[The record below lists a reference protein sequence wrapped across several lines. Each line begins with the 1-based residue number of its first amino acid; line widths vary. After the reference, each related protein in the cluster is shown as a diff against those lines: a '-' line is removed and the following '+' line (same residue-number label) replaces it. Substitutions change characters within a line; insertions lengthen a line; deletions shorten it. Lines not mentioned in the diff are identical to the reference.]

1 LILLSDNLSLI
12 QADNGFVLSRILM
25 ATHMFNSSITTLTA
39 VATLVASLFA
49 LPSAWAYK
57 VEKICED
64 IPATSTGP
72 AQKKCKV
79 VRVVEGGSAKAGAD
93 GKGDGKADGHGD
105 AKKDAKPA
113 GGH

>member
-1 LILLSDNLSLI
+1 
-12 QADNGFVLSRILM
+12 
-25 ATHMFNSSITTLTA
+25 MFNFSITSLTA
-39 VATLVASLFA
+39 VLALTSSLLA
-49 LPSAWAYK
+49 MSSAWAYK

-64 IPATSTGP
+64 LPATSKEP

-79 VRVVEGGSAKAGAD
+79 VKVQEGGTAKAGD
-93 GKGDGKADGHGD
+93 GKGDAKGD

>member
-1 LILLSDNLSLI
+1 
-12 QADNGFVLSRILM
+12 
-25 ATHMFNSSITTLTA
+25 MFNFSITSLTA
-39 VATLVASLFA
+39 VLALTSSLLA
-49 LPSAWAYK
+49 IPSAWAYK

-64 IPATSTGP
+64 IPATSSAP

-79 VRVVEGGSAKAGAD
+79 VKVQEGGTAKAGD
-93 GKGDGKADGHGD
+93 GKGDAKGD